1 MLVAQKKPA
10 VMCGNWNVRQ
20 ATSQQMFEMT
30 TFGMDTASSLSNTDQ
45 SHHTPRSAVIQPMSQ
60 QAAVATRPYLVLD
73 TRAPPVACPRRGNMV
88 RLCR

>member
-45 SHHTPRSAVIQPMSQ
+45 SHRTPRSAEFQPMSQ
-60 QAAVATRPYLVLD
+60 QAVNYYNSAFSAFTLLVG
-73 TRAPPVACPRRGNMV
+73 RQEGHPVCKKT
-88 RLCR
+88 